1 MADLRELLDRTAHR
15 VDLEAGAFDRM
26 VAHRTQAEQRRRV
39 AAGAVGLLIATVL
52 VAAAVALAGSE
63 SAPEPATPPI
73 TSSNVFD
80 LSVRWHGDLG
90 AEAAPPTVAEGMV
103 ISATADGNVVAFAQD
118 CASSGESCSP
128 AWTAKVDPLW
138 VTTDE
143 INPTIT
149 WWLWAPGPP
158 NAPLTMGA
166 FAAVDGVLY
175 TQSKAGTVYAFDAA
189 CRADGGTCTPLWT
202 GDAGVG
208 DPVGG
213 GLPIVGGDTVYV
225 VTDAGTTAFPV
236 GCASDGSACTPS
248 WRSASQVQRVQNG
261 HVYALDPERGIA
273 GEIDPTS
280 GASVW
285 SGGPGVCCGNAGLP
299 IRFGDSVYVNF
310 GSELDVFPADCS
322 GTCEPTWR
330 AELDDPFVDG
340 PVVVDGAVVLSTAL
354 EERSGSLIAFP
365 VDCAS
370 GGSVC
375 SRSHRTQVAA
385 ELTTNPPVV
394 ADGLVYVVST
404 RGSYVGGFAPGCL
417 LREDG
422 CEPAW
427 AARPDRPWQP
437 IVANGVAFVSDST
450 FGTFAYLTTCADDPC
465 PSAWRDDEVVPE
477 GPPAL
482 ADGLLVVTDRTGMVW
497 AYASGPEPDDAVVA
511 ADDGIPWVLPAILLV
526 IGLGAAAIIARRR
539 STTAP

>member
-1 MADLRELLDRTAHR
+1 
-15 VDLEAGAFDRM
+15 
-26 VAHRTQAEQRRRV
+26 
-39 AAGAVGLLIATVL
+39 
-52 VAAAVALAGSE
+52 
-63 SAPEPATPPI
+63 
-73 TSSNVFD
+73 
-80 LSVRWHGDLG
+80 
-90 AEAAPPTVAEGMV
+90 
-103 ISATADGNVVAFAQD
+103 
-118 CASSGESCSP
+118 
-128 AWTAKVDPLW
+128 
-138 VTTDE
+138 
-143 INPTIT
+143 
-149 WWLWAPGPP
+149 
-158 NAPLTMGA
+158 
-166 FAAVDGVLY
+166 
-175 TQSKAGTVYAFDAA
+175 
-189 CRADGGTCTPLWT
+189 
-202 GDAGVG
+202 
-208 DPVGG
+208 
-213 GLPIVGGDTVYV
+213 
-225 VTDAGTTAFPV
+225 
-236 GCASDGSACTPS
+236 
-248 WRSASQVQRVQNG
+248 VQNG

-330 AELDDPFVDG
+330 ADLDDPFVDG

-465 PSAWRDDEVVPE
+465 PSAWRDDVVPE

-482 ADGLLVVTDRTGMVW
+482 TDGLLVVTDRTGVVW
-497 AYASGPEPDDAVVA
+497 AYAPGPEPAGAPPVIE
-511 ADDGIPWVLPAILLV
+511 GGLRWVLLAALLV
-526 IGLGAAAIIARRR
+526 IALGLTAIVARRR
-539 STTAP
+539 SGRSLARS